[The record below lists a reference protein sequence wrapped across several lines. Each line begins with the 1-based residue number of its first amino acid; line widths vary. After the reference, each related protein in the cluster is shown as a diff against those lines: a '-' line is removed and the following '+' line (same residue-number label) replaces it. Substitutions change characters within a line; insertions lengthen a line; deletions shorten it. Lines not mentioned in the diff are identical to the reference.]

1 MSLKAF
7 HIFFIAMSILITLG
21 FAAWV
26 WMGGPSREAS
36 GGSLG
41 IMAMGSAVLG
51 LGLIVYGVYF
61 IRKSRHIII

>member
-26 WMGGPSREAS
+26 LVGGGVGEQQSSLHLMAVFS
-36 GGSLG
+36 GLLG
-41 IMAMGSAVLG
+41 I
-51 LGLIVYGVYF
+51 GLIGYGIHFV
-61 IRKSRHIII
+61 RKSRDIII